1 MNEIKLDVRLKQKT
15 NTFAYWSANSD
26 FIPLK
31 GEIIVYSNRRTTTD
45 ENGQVINIPDFKVG
59 DGISKLGQLP
69 FLVGTL
75 PEIEAKL
82 QQLADDLFS
91 HVNDASMHV
100 AEDEREL

>member
-1 MNEIKLDVRLKQKT
+1 MNEIKLDVRLLQKS

-45 ENGQVINIPDFKVG
+45 ENGQVINIPDVKIGDGVSKLRDLPFMVG
-59 DGISKLGQLP
+59 D
-69 FLVGTL
+69 L

-82 QQLADDLFS
+82 QQFADELFGHINDEAKHITDAERDL
-91 HVNDASMHV
+91 
-100 AEDEREL
+100 